1 MKGIILK
8 DLYENFY
15 IKKNLASYI
24 FGALFIGL
32 AMIFINTNYA
42 FILYTMFLSIIF
54 GSTPLEASSEQDEKA
69 NFGKLQITFP
79 LTKAEIILS
88 KYLLSLICTGISLLI
103 SLIYALANVYFWR
116 LVTLRE
122 ALTVWGLSIC
132 GSLVFTSVV
141 YVCYFLLGKKIGT
154 FIYVAAAIILAGL
167 YGSSTVLF
175 GIESYTSMDTAVRL
189 WFLLPAS
196 AVIFVLSCLVS
207 IQIYKRKYS

>member
-1 MKGIILK
+1 MLK

-54 GSTPLEASSEQDEKA
+54 GSAPLEASSEQDEKA

-79 LTKAEIILS
+79 LTKAEIVLS

-167 YGSSTVLF
+167 YGSSTVFF
-175 GIESYTSMDTAVRL
+175 GIESYTSMDTAARL

-196 AVIFVLSCLVS
+196 AVIFVLSCLLS
-207 IQIYKRKYS
+207 IQIYKKKYS

>member
-32 AMIFINTNYA
+32 AMIFVNTNYT
-42 FILYTMFLSIIF
+42 FILYTLFLSIIF
-54 GSTPLEASSEQDEKA
+54 GSAPLEASYEQDEKA

-79 LTKAEIILS
+79 LTKAEIVLS

-175 GIESYTSMDTAVRL
+175 GIESYTSMDTAVLL

-196 AVIFVLSCLVS
+196 AVIFVLSCLLS
-207 IQIYKRKYS
+207 IQIYKKKYS

>member
-1 MKGIILK
+1 MKGIMLK

-54 GSTPLEASSEQDEKA
+54 GSAPLEASSEQDEKA

-79 LTKAEIILS
+79 LTKAEIVLS

-196 AVIFVLSCLVS
+196 AVIFVLSCLLS
-207 IQIYKRKYS
+207 IQIYKKKYS